1 MRFQSLIRNKGGRQ
15 QMGGGRHDDAATDA
29 LRLAPYCKPSSSGD
43 QPDRVPNPLSKSNAE
58 KQTPVFTN
66 TDAGAQYMRLCAQH
80 IGIKMLMLNIEMQQ
94 C

>member
-15 QMGGGRHDDAATDA
+15 QVGGGRHDDAVTDA

-43 QPDRVPNPLSKSNAE
+43 QPDRVPNPLPKSNAE
-58 KQTPVFTN
+58 KETPAFIN
-66 TDAGAQYMRLCAQH
+66 TDAGAHKTIIYAQH
-80 IGIKMLMLNIEMQQ
+80 IRIQMLMLNIEMQQ